1 VLFSSVVAEAGSRLP
16 APLIVPGAVV
26 EVHERVDASG
36 KVVVELDIDAAA
48 ERIGRMIAEY
58 ELDSVTVALL
68 WSFANPAHEK
78 ALAQAIPQVIPTA
91 FVSSSSEVSPRLG
104 EYERTV
110 ATVLNGYVGP
120 ACSRYLSDLESRLA
134 TPLLVMQSN
143 GGVLPA
149 SAATALGT
157 IDSGPAG
164 GLIGVATLAGAY
176 GHDHVVATDMG
187 GTSFDLGLVVDGK
200 PVVAQE
206 HVIDQYTYRLP
217 HLDVRSVACGG
228 GSIAWIDEA
237 TGGLRVGP
245 ASAGSGSEPGPACY
259 GRGWVDPTVTDADV
273 VLGLLRPE
281 AFLDGRMPLDRDAA
295 VAAVG
300 RLATRLDLTV
310 EETAAG
316 ILRIN
321 NMHAATVIRQQTLER
336 GHDPRDFAL
345 YAFGGAGPVH
355 AFGYAA
361 ESGVREVVIPLGNG
375 ASTLSAYGIASGD
388 VVLHRELERSLL
400 APFDGPALA
409 TAAAGLRDAALA
421 DLAAIGVTG
430 DAQVE
435 IDALMRYREQ
445 LMHSLE
451 IPVSPLADGVT
462 LLADFDKEYVR
473 RYGDGGTSLSGAS
486 AGKSTSAQLFQAVE
500 VFALRARVFSNAQ
513 ALTIK
518 WILENRSENPG
529 IEPGDM
535 FVSNDPY
542 VGTPHQP
549 DTIVAA
555 PVFVGDK
562 LFCWVANVLHHADV
576 GGSVMGSFCVDA
588 TDIFTDPPAFPPFK
602 LVSRGE
608 VRRDLEEM
616 FLRQSR
622 VPTNVH
628 MDLRAA
634 VSANRVAAGR
644 IVALVDRYGANAVK
658 SVMNRVLDAGERTV
672 AERLAKIPDG
682 RWSHRLYAEAAHTGI
697 YTYQITV
704 RKQGEHLY
712 VDNAGTDRQTAR
724 STSPTR
730 GSPVPSSPRSPR
742 TSPARTAGCTGGCT
756 SSRCPGRCPARTS
769 PRRSARAGSTRWK
782 R

>member
-1 VLFSSVVAEAGSRLP
+1 MYYIGVDIGGTFTDCVLVDRAGNHRTAKTLSTKDDPVSGVLAGLERLAETVGVDLTTLLERAERFGHGTTIGTNAVLERSGARVGLVATAGHGDALAMMRGAGRVAGRSIEDVFSVHGSRLP

-58 ELDSVTVALL
+58 ELDSVAIALL

-78 ALAQAIPQVIPTA
+78 ALAQAISDV
-91 FVSSSSEVSPRLG
+91 FVSSSAEVSPRLG

-149 SAATALGT
+149 SAATPLGT

-187 GTSFDLGLVVDGK
+187 GTSFDLGLVVDGR
-200 PVVAQE
+200 PVMAE
-206 HVIDQYTYRLP
+206 ERVIDQYTYRLP

-245 ASAGSGSEPGPACY
+245 ASAGSEPGPACY
-259 GRGWVDPTVTDADV
+259 GRGGLEPTVTDADV

-361 ESGVREVVIPLGNG
+361 ESGVHEVVIPLGGG

-400 APFDGPALA
+400 APFGGPALA
-409 TAAAGLRDAALA
+409 TAVAELRDAALA
-421 DLAAIGVTG
+421 DLTATGVAG
-430 DAQVE
+430 EAQVQ

-451 IPVSPLADGVT
+451 IPVSPPVDGVT

-473 RYGDGGTSLSGAS
+473 RYGYGGDTS
-486 AGKSTSAQLFQAVE
+486 LFQAVE
-500 VFALRARVFSNAQ
+500 VFALRARVSVPA
-513 ALTIK
+513 
-518 WILENRSENPG
+518 G
-529 IEPGDM
+529 IP
-535 FVSNDPY
+535 
-542 VGTPHQP
+542 
-549 DTIVAA
+549 VAR
-555 PVFVGDK
+555 
-562 LFCWVANVLHHADV
+562 
-576 GGSVMGSFCVDA
+576 
-588 TDIFTDPPAFPPFK
+588 PA
-602 LVSRGE
+602 
-608 VRRDLEEM
+608 
-616 FLRQSR
+616 
-622 VPTNVH
+622 
-628 MDLRAA
+628 LRAFTEPA
-634 VSANRVAAGR
+634 QTDVYWPGHGR
-644 IVALVDRYGANAVK
+644 IRTDVYRGAPDDVITGPALVELAHT
-658 SVMNRVLDAGERTV
+658 TV
-672 AERLAKIPDG
+672 A
-682 RWSHRLYAEAAHTGI
+682 
-697 YTYQITV
+697 
-704 RKQGEHLY
+704 
-712 VDNAGTDRQTAR
+712 
-724 STSPTR
+724 
-730 GSPVPSSPRSPR
+730 VPHGA
-742 TSPARTAGCTGGCT
+742 TLTAGPLGELYL
-756 SSRCPGRCPARTS
+756 
-769 PRRSARAGSTRWK
+769 K
-782 R
+782 EF

>member
-1 VLFSSVVAEAGSRLP
+1 MYYIGVDIGGTFTDCVLVDRDGNHRTAKTLSTRDDPVSGVLTGLERLAETVGVDLTTLLERAERFGHGTTIGTNAVLERSGARVGLVATAGHGDALAMMRGAGRVAGRPIEGVFSVHGSRLP

-58 ELDSVTVALL
+58 ELDAVAVALL

-78 ALAQAIPQVIPTA
+78 ALAQAIPDV
-91 FVSSSSEVSPRLG
+91 FVSSSAEVSPRLG

-110 ATVLNGYVGP
+110 ATVLNSYVGP

-149 SAATALGT
+149 SAATPLGT

-164 GLIGVATLAGAY
+164 GLIGVGTLAGAY
-176 GHDHVVATDMG
+176 GNDHVVATDMG
-187 GTSFDLGLVVDGK
+187 GTSFDVGLVVDGE
-200 PVVAQE
+200 PVVAE
-206 HVIDQYTYRLP
+206 EKVIDQYTYRLP

-245 ASAGSGSEPGPACY
+245 ASAGSEPGPACY
-259 GRGWVDPTVTDADV
+259 GRGGVDPTVTDADV

-281 AFLDGRMPLDRDAA
+281 AFLDGRMPLDREAA

-321 NMHAATVIRQQTLER
+321 NMRAATVIRQQTLER

-375 ASTLSAYGIASGD
+375 ASTLSAYGIASGG

-400 APFDGPALA
+400 APFDGPALE
-409 TAAAGLRDAALA
+409 AAMAELRDAALA
-421 DLAAIGVTG
+421 DLAAMGVAG
-430 DAQVE
+430 DAHVE

-451 IPVSPLADGVT
+451 IPVSPPADGVG

-473 RYGDGGTSLSGAS
+473 RYGDGGTSL
-486 AGKSTSAQLFQAVE
+486 FQAVE
-500 VFALRARVFSNAQ
+500 VFALRARVSVPAGIPL
-513 ALTIK
+513 ARP
-518 WILENRSENPG
+518 ERS
-529 IEPGDM
+529 
-535 FVSNDPY
+535 
-542 VGTPHQP
+542 
-549 DTIVAA
+549 A
-555 PVFVGDK
+555 
-562 LFCWVANVLHHADV
+562 
-576 GGSVMGSFCVDA
+576 
-588 TDIFTDPPAFPPFK
+588 
-602 LVSRGE
+602 
-608 VRRDLEEM
+608 
-616 FLRQSR
+616 
-622 VPTNVH
+622 
-628 MDLRAA
+628 
-634 VSANRVAAGR
+634 SA
-644 IVALVDRYGANAVK
+644 
-658 SVMNRVLDAGERTV
+658 E
-672 AERLAKIPDG
+672 
-682 RWSHRLYAEAAHTGI
+682 
-697 YTYQITV
+697 
-704 RKQGEHLY
+704 
-712 VDNAGTDRQTAR
+712 
-724 STSPTR
+724 
-730 GSPVPSSPRSPR
+730 
-742 TSPARTAGCTGGCT
+742 PARTDVWWPGHGRTATDVYRGAPQDMITG
-756 SSRCPGRCPARTS
+756 PALVELAHTTVAVPHGATLTTGPLGELRLNL
-769 PRRSARAGSTRWK
+769 K
-782 R
+782 EV

>member
-1 VLFSSVVAEAGSRLP
+1 MYYIGVDIGGTFTDCVLVDREGNHRTAKTLSTKDDPVSGVLAGLERLAGTVGVDLATLLGRAERFGHGTTIGTNAVLERSGARVGLVATAGHGDALAMMRGAGRVAGRSIEDVFSVHGSRLP
-16 APLIVPGAVV
+16 APLIVPGAVL
-26 EVHERVDASG
+26 EVPERVDASG
-36 KVVVELDIDAAA
+36 RVVVELDTDAAA

-58 ELDSVTVALL
+58 QLDSVAIALL

-78 ALAQAIPQVIPTA
+78 ALAQAIPAV
-91 FVSSSSEVSPRLG
+91 FVSSSAEVSPRLG

-134 TPLLVMQSN
+134 TPLLVMQSD

-149 SAATALGT
+149 SVATPLGT

-164 GLIGVATLAGAY
+164 GLIGVATLARAY
-176 GHDHVVATDMG
+176 GHDHVVAADMG

-200 PVVAQE
+200 PVVEQD

-245 ASAGSGSEPGPACY
+245 ASAGSEPGPACY
-259 GRGWVDPTVTDADV
+259 GRGGAEATVTDADV

-300 RLATRLDLTV
+300 RLATRLGLTA

-321 NMHAATVIRQQTLER
+321 NMHAATVIRQQTVER

-361 ESGVREVVIPLGNG
+361 ESGIREVVIPLGDG
-375 ASTLSAYGIASGD
+375 ASTLSAYGIATGD
-388 VVLHRELERSLL
+388 VMLHRELERSLL

-409 TAAAGLRDAALA
+409 TAAAEVRDAALA
-421 DLAAIGVTG
+421 DLAATGVAG

-451 IPVSPLADGVT
+451 IPVSPPADGGT

-473 RYGDGGTSLSGAS
+473 RYGNGGTS
-486 AGKSTSAQLFQAVE
+486 LFQAVE
-500 VFALRARVFSNAQ
+500 VFALRARVSVTAGIPL
-513 ALTIK
+513 ARPELSASTERARTDVY
-518 WILENRSENPG
+518 WPG
-529 IEPGDM
+529 HGWTGTGVYRGAPEDM
-535 FVSNDPY
+535 ITGP
-542 VGTPHQP
+542 
-549 DTIVAA
+549 
-555 PVFVGDK
+555 
-562 LFCWVANVLHHADV
+562 
-576 GGSVMGSFCVDA
+576 
-588 TDIFTDPPAFPPFK
+588 
-602 LVSRGE
+602 
-608 VRRDLEEM
+608 
-616 FLRQSR
+616 
-622 VPTNVH
+622 
-628 MDLRAA
+628 
-634 VSANRVAAGR
+634 
-644 IVALVDRYGANAVK
+644 ALVELAHT
-658 SVMNRVLDAGERTV
+658 TV
-672 AERLAKIPDG
+672 A
-682 RWSHRLYAEAAHTGI
+682 
-697 YTYQITV
+697 
-704 RKQGEHLY
+704 
-712 VDNAGTDRQTAR
+712 
-724 STSPTR
+724 
-730 GSPVPSSPRSPR
+730 VPHGA
-742 TSPARTAGCTGGCT
+742 TLTAGPLGELHL
-756 SSRCPGRCPARTS
+756 
-769 PRRSARAGSTRWK
+769 K
-782 R
+782 EF

>member
-1 VLFSSVVAEAGSRLP
+1 MYYIGVDIGGTFTDCVLVDREGNHRTAKTLSTKDDPVAGVLAGLERLAGTVGVDLATLLERAERFGHGTTIGTNAVLERSGARVGLVATAGHGDALAMMRGAGRVAGRSIEDVFSVHGSRLP
-16 APLIVPGAVV
+16 APLIVPGAVL
-26 EVHERVDASG
+26 EVPERVDASG
-36 KVVVELDIDAAA
+36 RVVVELDTDAAA

-58 ELDSVTVALL
+58 QLDSVAIALL

-78 ALAQAIPQVIPTA
+78 ALAQAIPAV
-91 FVSSSSEVSPRLG
+91 FVSSSAEVSPRLG

-134 TPLLVMQSN
+134 TPLLVMQSD

-149 SAATALGT
+149 SAATPLGT

-164 GLIGVATLAGAY
+164 GLIGVATLARVY
-176 GHDHVVATDMG
+176 GHDHVVAADMG

-200 PVVAQE
+200 PVVEQD

-245 ASAGSGSEPGPACY
+245 ASAGSEPGPACY
-259 GRGWVDPTVTDADV
+259 GRGGVEATVTDADV

-281 AFLDGRMPLDRDAA
+281 AFLGGRMPLDRDAA

-300 RLATRLDLTV
+300 RLATRLGLTA

-321 NMHAATVIRQQTLER
+321 NMHAATVIRQQTVER

-361 ESGVREVVIPLGNG
+361 ESGVREVVIPLGDG

-388 VVLHRELERSLL
+388 VMLHRELERSLL

-409 TAAAGLRDAALA
+409 AAVAEVRDAALA
-421 DLAAIGVTG
+421 DLAATGVAG

-451 IPVSPLADGVT
+451 IPVSLPADGGT
-462 LLADFDKEYVR
+462 LLGDFDKEYVR
-473 RYGDGGTSLSGAS
+473 RYGNGGTS
-486 AGKSTSAQLFQAVE
+486 LFQAVE
-500 VFALRARVFSNAQ
+500 VFALRARVS
-513 ALTIK
+513 
-518 WILENRSENPG
+518 
-529 IEPGDM
+529 
-535 FVSNDPY
+535 
-542 VGTPHQP
+542 
-549 DTIVAA
+549 
-555 PVFVGDK
+555 
-562 LFCWVANVLHHADV
+562 
-576 GGSVMGSFCVDA
+576 
-588 TDIFTDPPAFPPFK
+588 
-602 LVSRGE
+602 
-608 VRRDLEEM
+608 
-616 FLRQSR
+616 
-622 VPTNVH
+622 
-628 MDLRAA
+628 
-634 VSANRVAAGR
+634 VAAGLPVAR
-644 IVALVDRYGANAVK
+644 PQPGAPAERARTDVYWPGHGRTSTIVYRGVPSDMITGPALVELAHT
-658 SVMNRVLDAGERTV
+658 TV
-672 AERLAKIPDG
+672 A
-682 RWSHRLYAEAAHTGI
+682 
-697 YTYQITV
+697 
-704 RKQGEHLY
+704 
-712 VDNAGTDRQTAR
+712 
-724 STSPTR
+724 
-730 GSPVPSSPRSPR
+730 VPHGA
-742 TSPARTAGCTGGCT
+742 TLTAGPLGEL
-756 SSRCPGRCPARTS
+756 RL
-769 PRRSARAGSTRWK
+769 K
-782 R
+782 EF

>member
-1 VLFSSVVAEAGSRLP
+1 MYYIGVDIGGTFTDCVLVDREGNHRTAKTLSTKDDPVSGVLAGLERLAETVGVDLTTLLERAERFGHGTTIGTNAVLERSGARVGLVATAGHGDALAMMRGAGRVAGRSIEEVFSVHGSRLP

-26 EVHERVDASG
+26 EVDERVDASG

-58 ELDSVTVALL
+58 ELDSVAIALL

-78 ALAQAIPQVIPTA
+78 ALAQAIPDV
-91 FVSSSSEVSPRLG
+91 FVSSSADVSPRLG

-149 SAATALGT
+149 SAVTALGT

-245 ASAGSGSEPGPACY
+245 ASAGSEPGPACY
-259 GRGWVDPTVTDADV
+259 GRGGVEPTVTDADV

-300 RLATRLDLTV
+300 RLATQLDLTV
-310 EETAAG
+310 EETAVG
-316 ILRIN
+316 ILRVN
-321 NMHAATVIRQQTLER
+321 NMHAATVIRQQTVER

-361 ESGVREVVIPLGNG
+361 ESGVREVVIPLGDG

-409 TAAAGLRDAALA
+409 TAVAEVRDAALA
-421 DLAAIGVTG
+421 DLAATGVAG
-430 DAQVE
+430 DAHLE

-451 IPVSPLADGVT
+451 IPVSPPADGVT

-473 RYGDGGTSLSGAS
+473 RYGDGGTSL
-486 AGKSTSAQLFQAVE
+486 FEAVE
-500 VFALRARVFSNAQ
+500 VFALRAKVWVPGGIPVARPELSASTEP
-513 ALTIK
+513 ALTDVY
-518 WILENRSENPG
+518 WPG
-529 IEPGDM
+529 
-535 FVSNDPY
+535 
-542 VGTPHQP
+542 H
-549 DTIVAA
+549 
-555 PVFVGDK
+555 
-562 LFCWVANVLHHADV
+562 
-576 GGSVMGSFCVDA
+576 
-588 TDIFTDPPAFPPFK
+588 
-602 LVSRGE
+602 
-608 VRRDLEEM
+608 
-616 FLRQSR
+616 
-622 VPTNVH
+622 
-628 MDLRAA
+628 
-634 VSANRVAAGR
+634 GR
-644 IVALVDRYGANAVK
+644 
-658 SVMNRVLDAGERTV
+658 
-672 AERLAKIPDG
+672 
-682 RWSHRLYAEAAHTGI
+682 
-697 YTYQITV
+697 
-704 RKQGEHLY
+704 
-712 VDNAGTDRQTAR
+712 AGTDVY
-724 STSPTR
+724 R
-730 GSPVPSSPRSPR
+730 GAPEDMITGPALVELAHTTVAVPHGA
-742 TSPARTAGCTGGCT
+742 TLTV
-756 SSRCPGRCPARTS
+756 
-769 PRRSARAGSTRWK
+769 GSLGELRLK
-782 R
+782 EF

>member
-1 VLFSSVVAEAGSRLP
+1 MYYIGVDIGGTFTDCVLVDREGNHRTAKTLSTKNDPVSGVLAGLELLAGTVGVDLTTLLERAERFGHGTTIGTNAVLERSGARVGLVATAGHGDALAMMRGAGRAAGRSIEGVFSVHGSRLP

-36 KVVVELDIDAAA
+36 KVVVELDTDAAA

-58 ELDSVTVALL
+58 ELDSVAITLL

-78 ALAQAIPQVIPTA
+78 ALAQAIPDV
-91 FVSSSSEVSPRLG
+91 FVSSSAEVSPRLG

-149 SAATALGT
+149 SAVTALGI

-187 GTSFDLGLVVDGK
+187 GTSFDLGLVIDGK
-200 PVVAQE
+200 PVVAEE
-206 HVIDQYTYRLP
+206 HVIGQYTYRLP

-245 ASAGSGSEPGPACY
+245 ASAGSEPGPACY
-259 GRGWVDPTVTDADV
+259 GRGGVEPTVTDADV

-281 AFLDGRMPLDRDAA
+281 AFLDGRMPLERDAA

-310 EETAAG
+310 EEAAAG

-321 NMHAATVIRQQTLER
+321 NMHAATVIRQQTVER

-361 ESGVREVVIPLGNG
+361 ESGVREVVIPLGDG

-409 TAAAGLRDAALA
+409 TAVAELRDAALA
-421 DLAAIGVTG
+421 DLAAIGVAG
-430 DAQVE
+430 DARVE

-451 IPVSPLADGVT
+451 IPVSPPADGDT

-473 RYGDGGTSLSGAS
+473 RYGDGGTA
-486 AGKSTSAQLFQAVE
+486 LFEAVE
-500 VFALRARVFSNAQ
+500 VFALRARVSVPGGIPAARPELGASTEP
-513 ALTIK
+513 ALTDVY
-518 WILENRSENPG
+518 WPG
-529 IEPGDM
+529 HGRTRTHVYRGAPEDM
-535 FVSNDPY
+535 ITGP
-542 VGTPHQP
+542 
-549 DTIVAA
+549 
-555 PVFVGDK
+555 
-562 LFCWVANVLHHADV
+562 
-576 GGSVMGSFCVDA
+576 
-588 TDIFTDPPAFPPFK
+588 
-602 LVSRGE
+602 
-608 VRRDLEEM
+608 
-616 FLRQSR
+616 
-622 VPTNVH
+622 
-628 MDLRAA
+628 
-634 VSANRVAAGR
+634 
-644 IVALVDRYGANAVK
+644 ALVE
-658 SVMNRVLDAGERTV
+658 L
-672 AERLAKIPDG
+672 
-682 RWSHRLYAEAAHTGI
+682 AHTTIAVPHGA
-697 YTYQITV
+697 TLTV
-704 RKQGEHLY
+704 GSLGEL
-712 VDNAGTDRQTAR
+712 RL
-724 STSPTR
+724 
-730 GSPVPSSPRSPR
+730 
-742 TSPARTAGCTGGCT
+742 
-756 SSRCPGRCPARTS
+756 
-769 PRRSARAGSTRWK
+769 K
-782 R
+782 EF